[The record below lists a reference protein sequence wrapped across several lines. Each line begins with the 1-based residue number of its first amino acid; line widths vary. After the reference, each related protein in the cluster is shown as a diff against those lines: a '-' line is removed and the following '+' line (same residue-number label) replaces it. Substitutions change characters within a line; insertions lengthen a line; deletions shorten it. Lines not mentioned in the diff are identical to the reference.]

1 VKIIALIV
9 LNLLL
14 VSLFAFLLTRRHLL
28 TYHHQRRLWLTSL
41 GIAVIS
47 WMDIFGSIFYAPP
60 EAYRFIGNSAL
71 VFIALTSVLV
81 GLMSTRFTEIAEIL
95 EHHQIIGGGVY
106 SFSYFV
112 LGPTVSFIAV
122 ASIMVAYTI
131 TACISAVSAVG
142 NATSFTVYSQ
152 APNIKIFLA
161 LGILWFIAGLNI
173 AGIRQNA
180 RFTFG
185 VFILAVIIFL
195 NLIVSGLVDFGRLGA
210 WPRLATAFSSAAGD
224 LQKGSWPTHYGTLVH
239 HLAFCILAY
248 SGIER

>member
-1 VKIIALIV
+1 MKTIALIG
-9 LNLLL
+9 LN
-14 VSLFAFLLTRRHLL
+14 VSLLGLFIFLLTRRRLL
-28 TYHHQRRLWLTSL
+28 TYHHKRRLWLTFL
-41 GIAVIS
+41 AVAVIS

-71 VFIALTSVLV
+71 VFIALAALLI
-81 GLMSTRFTEIAEIL
+81 GFLSTRFTEIAEIL
-95 EHHQIIGGGVY
+95 EQHKIIGGGVY

-142 NATSFTVYSQ
+142 NATSFTSYSQ
-152 APNIKIFLA
+152 SPNIKMFLA
-161 LGILWFIAGLNI
+161 LGILWVIAGLNI

-185 VFILAVIIFL
+185 VFILAAIIFL
-195 NLIVSGLVDFGRLGA
+195 NLIVSGLVDFGRLGSWA
-210 WPRLATAFSSAAGD
+210 RLHAAYATAAGD
-224 LQKGSWPTHYGTLVH
+224 LQKRSE
-239 HLAFCILAY
+239 
-248 SGIER
+248 ERRVGKQFR